1 MFTVTQAQIELW
13 LALFWWPFCRFF
25 GLLIADPIFSNKV
38 VPVRLR
44 IGLAIA
50 LSILVAPM
58 LSPPAGVNAVSP
70 AGILI
75 AVNQLVI
82 GVMLGFAVRL
92 MFNAVDMAGQ
102 LIGLQM
108 GLGFAS
114 FYDPHSAANVPIVAQ
129 FINMMLLLVFLAL
142 NGHLIVL
149 RILVESFTLLPI
161 DAAPLGAGGFRLLVE
176 QGASIFRL
184 GLMLALPVVGVLLIT
199 NLAIG
204 IMTRAAPQLNV
215 FAIGFPL
222 LLAIGVA
229 AMYLSLPYMLPHI
242 EAMLATLTRFA
253 TQMFAALRPA

>member
-38 VPVRLR
+38 VSVRVR
-44 IGLAIA
+44 VGLAIA
-50 LSILVAPM
+50 LSVLVAPM
-58 LSPPAGVNAVSP
+58 LTPPPGIEVVSP

-75 AVNQLVI
+75 AVNQLLI
-82 GVMLGFAVRL
+82 GVMLGFSVRL

-102 LIGLQM
+102 VIGLQM

-114 FYDPHSAANVPIVAQ
+114 FFDPHSAANVPIVAQ
-129 FINMMLLLVFLAL
+129 FINMVLLLVFLAL

-149 RILVESFTLLPI
+149 RILIESFGVLPL
-161 DAAPLGAGGFRLLVE
+161 DARPLGAGGLRLLVE
-176 QGASIFRL
+176 QGAAIFRL
-184 GLMLALPVVGVLLIT
+184 GLMLAMPVVGALLIT

-222 LLAIGVA
+222 LLAIGIA
-229 AMYLSLPYMLPHI
+229 AMYVSLPYMVPHI
-242 EAMLATLTRFA
+242 DAMLAALTRSA
-253 TQMFAALRPA
+253 AQMFAALRPG